1 VHKRLIVSALFVLC
15 LLNISSV
22 EASPICSKEP
32 GFIAGPVVP
41 TERAAKE
48 IYIAIARSLFPR
60 TWRKYP
66 IIFVLD
72 EGETWGVGQRNVHI
86 PDKTFKDKNGMEMER
101 VTIQHGGGALE
112 MEISKC
118 DASVK
123 LSFSR

>member
-1 VHKRLIVSALFVLC
+1 VRKRLIVSALLVLC
-15 LLNISSV
+15 LSEVATADPNLECTKKS
-22 EASPICSKEP
+22 

-48 IYIAIARSLFPR
+48 IYVAIARALFPR

-66 IIFVLD
+66 KIFVLD
-72 EGETWGVGQRNVHI
+72 ESDKWSVGQKAIDV
-86 PDKTFKDKNGMEMER
+86 PDKTFRDKNGVEMER
-101 VTIQHGGGALE
+101 VTIMRGGGALE

-118 DASVK
+118 DASAK